1 VLVLTLSD
9 DHPSQIP
16 TTMSSNILPAP
27 VTEFAFI
34 TLKEGKESERGD
46 LERSLAELQEK
57 VSAAEG
63 FHASSWGQSVDPG
76 KENVYVFV
84 LGWDT
89 TAVEC
94 LSHKRIFISLT
105 ILILAGS
112 LASCRTRDNLRQTGG
127 SVETYRGYRFDT
139 CSH

>member
-1 VLVLTLSD
+1 
-9 DHPSQIP
+9 
-16 TTMSSNILPAP
+16 MSSSILSAP

-57 VSAAEG
+57 VCAAEG

-76 KENVYVFV
+76 KENVYIFV

-89 TAVEC
+89 AAAHWRAVAPGTTC
-94 LSHKRIFISLT
+94 GKLVDQLKLIADIDLT
-105 ILILAGS
+105 HAAIKNPS
-112 LASCRTRDNLRQTGG
+112 K
-127 SVETYRGYRFDT
+127 
-139 CSH
+139 